1 MFSSMIQKC
10 ASSGPMVA
18 AAARRLLLQQQQQA
32 GGGLLCRTISKSSEV
47 NNSDYMT
54 IRSDS
59 QTQKANRSSGSSC
72 DSKQQIRL
80 KKVSRTLS
88 TLNFS
93 VPEAAAQTAV
103 PKSESRDFMAVFP
116 DLVRDLTEYGRK
128 YDKNVAT
135 KWFVRALQYNVPQ
148 GKKNRGLASVL
159 AYRMLAKHED
169 LTPENI
175 RRAQYLGW
183 CIEMLHSMFLM
194 IDDIMDGSTMRR
206 GQPAWHT
213 LDDVKLVAINDG
225 IMIDAAIFYVIKKH
239 FGNEPYYARLLEEFS
254 EIKFITTIGQSLDL
268 LSAKMDVTQY
278 TMDVYKS
285 IVFHKTAYYTF
296 YLPVAMAMHMTGY
309 TDPEMF
315 RQAKTILLEIGQFY
329 QAQDDF
335 LDCFGDPAVIGKV
348 GTDIAEGK
356 CSWLAVVAMQRAT
369 EEQKEVMK
377 ECYGSPD
384 PEKIARVKKLYEQ
397 LGIPTTYAIYE
408 EESYN
413 MIKTHIQQISRGL
426 PHELFFKIMEKIY
439 RREA

>member
-1 MFSSMIQKC
+1 MLFTLARYGAGAALEAAFTRTTAPAGAFSS
-10 ASSGPMVA
+10 
-18 AAARRLLLQQQQQA
+18 LLQN
-32 GGGLLCRTISKSSEV
+32 RNISKSSEV
-47 NNSDYMT
+47 NNSDFMT
-54 IRSDS
+54 IRTEG
-59 QTQKANRSSGSSC
+59 QNHPLPKATARNC

-88 TLNFS
+88 TLNSS
-93 VPEAAAQTAV
+93 VPEAATQTAV
-103 PKSESRDFMAVFP
+103 PKSESREFMAVFP
-116 DLVRDLTEYGRK
+116 DVVRDLTAYASK

-135 KWFVRALQYNVPQ
+135 KWFVKALQYNVPQ
-148 GKKNRGLASVL
+148 GKKNRGLACVL
-159 AYRMLAKHED
+159 AYRMLARQEE

-183 CIEMLHSMFLM
+183 AIEMLHSMFLIM
-194 IDDIMDGSTMRR
+194 DDVMDGSVTRR
-206 GQPAWHT
+206 GQPCWHT
-213 LDDVKLVAINDG
+213 LDDVKLSGVNDG
-225 IMIDAAIFYVIKKH
+225 IMIEAAIAHLVKIQY
-239 FGNEPYYARLLEEFS
+239 GNESYYPRLLELFNEM
-254 EIKFITTIGQSLDL
+254 KFITTIGQSLDL
-268 LSAKMDVTQY
+268 RSAKLDVTDY
-278 TMDVYKS
+278 TMDLYKS

-296 YLPVAMAMHMTGY
+296 YLPVAMAMHLTGY

-329 QAQDDF
+329 QTQDDF
-335 LDCFGDPAVIGKV
+335 FDCFGDPAVIGKV

-377 ECYGSPD
+377 ACYGSPD

-397 LGIPTTYAIYE
+397 LGLPTTYSIYE

>member
-1 MFSSMIQKC
+1 ME
-10 ASSGPMVA
+10 ASSLLARRA
-18 AAARRLLLQQQQQA
+18 AALPMANLPA
-32 GGGLLCRTISKSSEV
+32 LCSRFISKSSEV

-54 IRSDS
+54 IRTTDD
-59 QTQKANRSSGSSC
+59 QHHQKVSRSY

-88 TLNFS
+88 TLNSS
-93 VPEAAAQTAV
+93 VPEAAAHTAV
-103 PKSESRDFMAVFP
+103 PKSESREFMAVFP
-116 DLVRDLTEYGRK
+116 DLVRDLTAYASK
-128 YDKNVAT
+128 YDKNLAT

-148 GKKNRGLASVL
+148 GKKNRGLACVL
-159 AYRMLAKHED
+159 AYRMLAKTED
-169 LTPENI
+169 ITPENI
-175 RRAQYLGW
+175 RKAQYLGW
-183 CIEMLHSMFLM
+183 CIEMLHSMYL
-194 IDDIMDGSTMRR
+194 IADDIMDGSSTRR
-206 GQPAWHT
+206 GQPCWHT
-213 LDDVKLVAINDG
+213 LDDVKMVAINDG
-225 IMIDAAIFYVIKKH
+225 IMIDASISYILRKQFR
-239 FGNEPYYARLLEEFS
+239 NDPYYTRLLEEFN
-254 EIKFITTIGQSLDL
+254 EMKFITSLGQSMDL
-268 LSAKMDVTQY
+268 LSARLDVTQY

-285 IVFHKTAYYTF
+285 IVFHKTSYYTF
-296 YLPVAMAMHMTGY
+296 YLPVALAMHMTGY

-348 GTDIAEGK
+348 GTDIEEGK

-369 EEQKEVMK
+369 EEQKDIMRQ
-377 ECYGSPD
+377 CYGSKD
-384 PEKIARVKKLYEQ
+384 PENVARVKKLYEQ
-397 LGIPTTYAIYE
+397 LGLPTTYATYE

>member
-1 MFSSMIQKC
+1 MFAKLCQTEAMSML
-10 ASSGPMVA
+10 
-18 AAARRLLLQQQQQA
+18 ARRASPTANLLSLYT
-32 GGGLLCRTISKSSEV
+32 RSISKSSEV

-54 IRSDS
+54 IRATDD
-59 QTQKANRSSGSSC
+59 QHHQKVNRSY

-88 TLNFS
+88 TLNSS
-93 VPEAAAQTAV
+93 VPEAAAHTAV
-103 PKSESRDFMAVFP
+103 PKSESREFMAVFP
-116 DLVRDLTEYGRK
+116 DVVRDLTAYASK
-128 YDKNVAT
+128 YDKSLAT

-148 GKKNRGLASVL
+148 GKKNRGLACVL
-159 AYRMLAKHED
+159 AYRMLAKTED
-169 LTPENI
+169 ITPENI
-175 RRAQYLGW
+175 RKAQYLGW
-183 CIEMLHSMFLM
+183 CIEMLHSMYL
-194 IDDIMDGSTMRR
+194 IADDIMDGSSTRR
-206 GQPAWHT
+206 GQPCWHT
-213 LDDVKLVAINDG
+213 LDDVKMVAINDG
-225 IMIDAAIFYVIKKH
+225 IMIDASICYLLRKQFRT
-239 FGNEPYYARLLEEFS
+239 EPYYTRLVEEFN
-254 EIKFITTIGQSLDL
+254 EMKFITSLGQSMDL
-268 LSAKMDVTQY
+268 LSARMDVSQY

-285 IVFHKTAYYTF
+285 IVFHKTSYYTF
-296 YLPVAMAMHMTGY
+296 YLPVALAMHMTGY

-369 EEQKEVMK
+369 EEQKEIMK
-377 ECYGSPD
+377 QCYGSHD
-384 PEKIARVKKLYEQ
+384 PENVARVKKLYEQ
-397 LGIPTTYAIYE
+397 LGLPTTYATYE

>member
-1 MFSSMIQKC
+1 MFAKLCQTEAMSML
-10 ASSGPMVA
+10 
-18 AAARRLLLQQQQQA
+18 ARRASPTANLLSLYT
-32 GGGLLCRTISKSSEV
+32 RSISKSSEV

-54 IRSDS
+54 IRATDE
-59 QTQKANRSSGSSC
+59 QHHQKVNRSY

-88 TLNFS
+88 TLNSS
-93 VPEAAAQTAV
+93 VPEAAAHTAV
-103 PKSESRDFMAVFP
+103 PKSESREFMAVFP
-116 DLVRDLTEYGRK
+116 DVVRDLTAYASK
-128 YDKNVAT
+128 YDKSLAT

-148 GKKNRGLASVL
+148 GKKNRGLACVL
-159 AYRMLAKHED
+159 AYRMLAKTED
-169 LTPENI
+169 ITPENI
-175 RRAQYLGW
+175 RKAQYLGW
-183 CIEMLHSMFLM
+183 CIEMLHSMYL
-194 IDDIMDGSTMRR
+194 IADDIMDGSSTRR
-206 GQPAWHT
+206 GQPCWHT
-213 LDDVKLVAINDG
+213 LDDVKMVAINDG
-225 IMIDAAIFYVIKKH
+225 IMIDASICYLLRKQFRT
-239 FGNEPYYARLLEEFS
+239 EPYYTRLVEEFN
-254 EIKFITTIGQSLDL
+254 EMKFITSLGQSMDL
-268 LSAKMDVTQY
+268 LSARMDVSQY

-285 IVFHKTAYYTF
+285 IVFHKTSYYTF
-296 YLPVAMAMHMTGY
+296 YLPVALAMHMTGY

-369 EEQKEVMK
+369 EEQKEIMK
-377 ECYGSPD
+377 QCYGSHD
-384 PEKIARVKKLYEQ
+384 PENVARVKKLYEQ
-397 LGIPTTYAIYE
+397 LGLPTTYATYE

>member
-1 MFSSMIQKC
+1 MFAKLFQME
-10 ASSGPMVA
+10 ASSRLARKA
-18 AAARRLLLQQQQQA
+18 AALPMANLPA
-32 GGGLLCRTISKSSEV
+32 LCSRFISKSSEV

-54 IRSDS
+54 IRTTDD
-59 QTQKANRSSGSSC
+59 QHHQKVSRSY

-88 TLNFS
+88 TLNSS
-93 VPEAAAQTAV
+93 VPEAAAHTAV
-103 PKSESRDFMAVFP
+103 PKSESREFMAVFP
-116 DLVRDLTEYGRK
+116 DLVRDLTAYASK
-128 YDKNVAT
+128 YDKNLAT

-148 GKKNRGLASVL
+148 GKKNRGLACVL
-159 AYRMLAKHED
+159 AYRMLAKSED
-169 LTPENI
+169 ITPENI
-175 RRAQYLGW
+175 RKAQYLGW
-183 CIEMLHSMFLM
+183 CIEMLHSMYL
-194 IDDIMDGSTMRR
+194 IADDIMDGSHMRR
-206 GQPAWHT
+206 GQPCWHT
-213 LDDVKLVAINDG
+213 LDDVKMVAINDG
-225 IMIDAAIFYVIKKH
+225 IMIDASISYILRKQFR
-239 FGNEPYYARLLEEFS
+239 NDPYYTRLLEEFN
-254 EIKFITTIGQSLDL
+254 EMKFITSLGQSMDL
-268 LSAKMDVTQY
+268 LSARLDVTQY

-285 IVFHKTAYYTF
+285 IVFHKTSYYTF
-296 YLPVAMAMHMTGY
+296 YLPVALAMHMTGY

-315 RQAKTILLEIGQFY
+315 RQAKTILLEIGQFF

-369 EEQKEVMK
+369 EEQKDIMRQ
-377 ECYGSPD
+377 CYGSKD
-384 PEKIARVKKLYEQ
+384 PENVARVKKLYEQ
-397 LGIPTTYAIYE
+397 LGLPTTYATYE

>member
-1 MFSSMIQKC
+1 MFAKLCQMEATSLL
-10 ASSGPMVA
+10 ARRAAALPMVNLPA
-18 AAARRLLLQQQQQA
+18 
-32 GGGLLCRTISKSSEV
+32 LCSRFISKSSEV

-54 IRSDS
+54 IRTTDD
-59 QTQKANRSSGSSC
+59 QHHHQKVSRSY

-88 TLNFS
+88 TLNSS
-93 VPEAAAQTAV
+93 VPEAAAHTAV
-103 PKSESRDFMAVFP
+103 PKSESREFMAVFP
-116 DLVRDLTEYGRK
+116 DLVRDLTAYASK
-128 YDKNVAT
+128 YDKNLAT

-148 GKKNRGLASVL
+148 GKKNRGLACVL
-159 AYRMLAKHED
+159 AYRMLAKTED
-169 LTPENI
+169 ITPENI
-175 RRAQYLGW
+175 RKAQYLGW
-183 CIEMLHSMFLM
+183 CIEMLHSMYL
-194 IDDIMDGSTMRR
+194 IADDIMDGSSTRR
-206 GQPAWHT
+206 GQLCWHT
-213 LDDVKLVAINDG
+213 LDDVKMVAINDG
-225 IMIDAAIFYVIKKH
+225 IMIDASISYILRKQFR
-239 FGNEPYYARLLEEFS
+239 NDPYYTRLLEEFN
-254 EIKFITTIGQSLDL
+254 EMKFITSLGQSMDL
-268 LSAKMDVTQY
+268 LSSRLDVTQY

-285 IVFHKTAYYTF
+285 IVFHKTSYYTF
-296 YLPVAMAMHMTGY
+296 YLPVALAMHMTGY

-348 GTDIAEGK
+348 GTDIEEGK

-369 EEQKEVMK
+369 EEQKDIMRQ
-377 ECYGSPD
+377 CYGSKD
-384 PEKIARVKKLYEQ
+384 PENVARVKKLYEQ
-397 LGIPTTYAIYE
+397 LGLPTTYATYE